1 MSKSHVVV
9 ITFRNAQGRTECY
22 IRISLEKAE
31 SQGRLVVDSLG
42 RKRRLNSGIAHGL
55 PTACSQTAHGPLMG
69 VKRAMIGGTRK
80 NADLK
85 QPSRVSFVDWNV
97 LRCLHLRSPGPRA
110 NASGNGTGSP
120 YSCTVFIRGRP
131 TLPYGHRP
139 KKRSLGTPYG
149 KAAKVAYAT
158 TSSLHGSGRIT
169 SLRLYFWALA
179 MLAYNAWDSQM
190 NFLVLSIITQ
200 LRLVHQNRWQ
210 LAWGTQ

>member
-1 MSKSHVVV
+1 LKFPYDTLDPGLLLYVCSLILPIAVSSPSHHYLRSATMSKSHVVV

-85 QPSRVSFVDWNV
+85 QPSRVSFVD
-97 LRCLHLRSPGPRA
+97 
-110 NASGNGTGSP
+110 
-120 YSCTVFIRGRP
+120 
-131 TLPYGHRP
+131 
-139 KKRSLGTPYG
+139 
-149 KAAKVAYAT
+149 
-158 TSSLHGSGRIT
+158 
-169 SLRLYFWALA
+169 
-179 MLAYNAWDSQM
+179 
-190 NFLVLSIITQ
+190 
-200 LRLVHQNRWQ
+200 
-210 LAWGTQ
+210 